1 MDNKVINRKR
11 QTIIY
16 LIITFGIT
24 YMTWGY
30 IAIYTQINQVE
41 FSEVPILYLFYI
53 LGVIAPMI
61 GAVAVKIRFDLKN
74 FTKSVFLPKID
85 ILTFLF
91 ILVMAFLT
99 RMLPSII
106 ETKALS
112 FSLVVFTQIPLF
124 ILFGGLEEIGWRGI
138 LHQNLDTFGNQ
149 IKTGLIVGLIWTIWH
164 LPLFFILGT
173 YQNLQGDFLIFLLN
187 TLAFSVML
195 GVVYHR
201 TRNIFTCILFH
212 ALMNSIANTYL
223 VSDNLLTAI
232 IVFAF
237 TMISSYLALRYLP
250 TIKLLRKNRIAST
263 ENRSAQ

>member
-1 MDNKVINRKR
+1 MEDKIINIKR
-11 QTIIY
+11 QTFIY

-24 YMTWGY
+24 FLTWGS

-41 FSEVPILYLFYI
+41 FSDVPILYLFYI

-61 GAVAVKIRFDLKN
+61 GAVAVKKKCDLKN
-74 FTKSVFLPKID
+74 FVKSIFLPKID
-85 ILTFLF
+85 VFTLLF

-106 ETKALS
+106 ETEALS
-112 FSLVVFTQIPLF
+112 FSVLIIAQIPLF
-124 ILFGGLEEIGWRGI
+124 ILFGGLEEIGCRGI
-138 LHQNLDTFGNQ
+138 LHQNLDQYNNQ
-149 IKTGLIVGLIWTIWH
+149 IITGLIVGLIWTLWH

-201 TRNIFTCILFH
+201 TKNIFSCILFH
-212 ALMNSIANTYL
+212 ALMNSISNTYL
-223 VSDNLLTAI
+223 VSNNIWIAI
-232 IVFAF
+232 IVFIF
-237 TMISSYLALRYLP
+237 TLIASYLVLKYLQAP
-250 TIKLLRKNRIAST
+250 L
-263 ENRSAQ
+263 

>member
-138 LHQNLDTFGNQ
+138 L
-149 IKTGLIVGLIWTIWH
+149 
-164 LPLFFILGT
+164 
-173 YQNLQGDFLIFLLN
+173 
-187 TLAFSVML
+187 
-195 GVVYHR
+195 
-201 TRNIFTCILFH
+201 
-212 ALMNSIANTYL
+212 
-223 VSDNLLTAI
+223 
-232 IVFAF
+232 
-237 TMISSYLALRYLP
+237 
-250 TIKLLRKNRIAST
+250 
-263 ENRSAQ
+263 